1 MSIQT
6 IIDTAQSIEFDRS
19 KVVGQSISRSGRL
32 KTAER
37 ASVQAWTF
45 IVTPAGSY
53 FWSDH
58 RDTIEEIDS
67 NDRINEYTI
76 SLSNVT
82 GMNFITAYQ
91 GDLNSTQLNALTINT
106 NTTATFVI
114 GNLPTVGDTITS
126 RSENFTAQSFQA
138 EVVPTYSRSFDVA
151 RNDILITNNEYDS
164 KFNFIKVGDRLSTST
179 YLTSNQ
185 TVTSITRNFL
195 VQSNVGYTKIAL
207 SAAPDSSSALNT
219 PIQFAS
225 TASTL
230 VSTTTVVFSSGDFIQ
245 PTGSRYPYTVKN
257 AVQRG
262 SGSTVTVNLN
272 RPVITSEALALDN
285 LTLEIGND
293 VTWRVVAV
301 EKPSYRIVAPNRF
314 QFSGDF
320 RLAEKVI

>member
-1 MSIQT
+1 MSLQT

-45 IVTPAGSY
+45 VVTPAGSY
-53 FWSDH
+53 FWSEH
-58 RDTIEEIDS
+58 RDTLEEIDN

-82 GMNFITAYQ
+82 GSYFITEYL

-106 NTTATFVI
+106 NTTATFVL
-114 GNLPTVGDTITS
+114 GNLPSIGATITS

-138 EVVPTYSRSFDVA
+138 EAVPAYSRSFDIT
-151 RNDILITNNEYDS
+151 RNDILITNSEYDT
-164 KFNFIKVGDRLSTST
+164 KFYSIQIGDRLSTST

-185 TVTSITRNFL
+185 TVTGITRNFL
-195 VQSNVGYTKIAL
+195 TYNNVGYTKIAL
-207 SAAPDSSSALNT
+207 SAAPNSSSALNT

-225 TASTL
+225 TASTV
-230 VSTTTVVFSSGDFIQ
+230 VSSSTVVFAAGDFIQ

-257 AVQRG
+257 QVLRG
-262 SGSTVTVNLN
+262 SDSTVTVNLN
-272 RPVITSEALALDN
+272 RPVITSEGLALDN
-285 LTLEIGND
+285 KTLEVGND
-293 VTWRVVAV
+293 VTWRVIVI
-301 EKPSYRIVAPNRF
+301 EKPTYKLVAPNRF
-314 QFSGDF
+314 QFNGDF